1 MSEHKILF
9 SGTTGA
15 GKTTAI
21 SAVSDIPALSTDV
34 RNTDTGL
41 AKEMTTVGLD
51 YGELT
56 LDNGEK
62 LRLYGTPGQKRF
74 DFMWKILS
82 KGALGLIIL
91 IDNRQ
96 SDPLA
101 DLDMYLQ
108 GFKPLIEA
116 TACVVAV
123 GRTETHP
130 TPDLEQFSSHLA
142 SRGVLCP
149 VLAADVRD
157 ASQVVQMLE
166 LLLLQLDM
174 KTEYSAP
181 QES

>member
-21 SAVSDIPALSTDV
+21 GAVSEIPPLSTDV
-34 RNTDTGL
+34 RNSDSGL

-56 LDNGEK
+56 LDNGDK

-74 DFMWKILS
+74 NFMWKILS

-96 SDPLA
+96 PNPLE

-108 GFKPLIEA
+108 GFESLIA
-116 TACVVAV
+116 DTACVVAV

-130 TPDLEQFSSHLA
+130 IPDLEQFSNHLA

-149 VLAADVRD
+149 VLATDVRD
-157 ASQVVQMLE
+157 VPQVVQLLE
-166 LLLLQLDM
+166 LLLMQLEM
-174 KTEYSAP
+174 KAEN
-181 QES
+181 EII

>member
-21 SAVSDIPALSTDV
+21 SAVSETPPMSTDV

-41 AKEMTTVGLD
+41 SKEMTTVGLD

-56 LDNGEK
+56 LDNGDK

-74 DFMWKILS
+74 DFMWTILS

-96 SDPLA
+96 PDPLA
-101 DLDMYLQ
+101 DLDMYLH
-108 GFKPLIEA
+108 GFKQLIED

-130 TPDLEQFSSHLA
+130 TPDLEHYASHLA
-142 SRGVLCP
+142 MRGILCP

-157 ASQVVQMLE
+157 APQVVQLLE
-166 LLLLQLDM
+166 LLLLQLEM
-174 KTEYSAP
+174 KMENTSL
-181 QES
+181 

>member
-9 SGTTGA
+9 SGSTGA

-21 SAVSDIPALSTDV
+21 GMVSEVPPLSTDV
-34 RNTDTGL
+34 RNTDSGL
-41 AKEMTTVGLD
+41 AKSMTTVGMD
-51 YGELT
+51 YGEVT
-56 LDNGEK
+56 LEGGDK

-74 DFMWKILS
+74 EFMWKILS

-96 SDPLA
+96 PDPLA
-101 DLDMYLQ
+101 DLDMYLD
-108 GFKPLIEA
+108 GFALLIAE

-130 TPDLEQFSSHLA
+130 IPGLEQFSSHLE

-157 ASQVVQMLE
+157 ADQVLQLLE
-166 LLLLQLDM
+166 LLLLQLET
-174 KTEYSAP
+174 KIPS
-181 QES
+181 ESQWS

>member
-1 MSEHKILF
+1 MAEHKILF
-9 SGTTGA
+9 SGITGA

-21 SAVSDIPALSTDV
+21 GAVSEMPPLSTDV
-34 RNTDTGL
+34 RNTDLGIS
-41 AKEMTTVGLD
+41 KELTTVGLD

-56 LDNGEK
+56 LDAGDK

-96 SDPLA
+96 PDPLA
-101 DLDMYLQ
+101 DLDMYLE
-108 GFKPLIEA
+108 GFKQLITD

-123 GRTETHP
+123 GRLETHP
-130 TPDLEQFSSHLA
+130 TPDLEQFSAHLA

-149 VLAADVRD
+149 VLGADVRD
-157 ASQVVQMLE
+157 APQVIQMLE
-166 LLLLQLDM
+166 LLLLQLEM
-174 KTEYSAP
+174 KTEIETA
-181 QES
+181 